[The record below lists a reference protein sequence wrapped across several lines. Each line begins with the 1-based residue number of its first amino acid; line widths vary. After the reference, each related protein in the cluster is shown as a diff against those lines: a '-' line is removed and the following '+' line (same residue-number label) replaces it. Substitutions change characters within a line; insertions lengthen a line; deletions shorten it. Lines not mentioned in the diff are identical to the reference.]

1 MAKHSQEQTDNTYA
15 KEQIEMT
22 ALLETLKQ
30 PFPGASVSLKHQR
43 IDLFGEASTAITF
56 ISDKGSSICW
66 LSPIQRGLRL
76 QDLSQEEEQYLLW
89 SNQVDVHQ
97 SVPPLE
103 IYLHAALPV
112 PTVIYFASEAILSL
126 SSSDTSSQLLSEILC
141 GKVKQIEFAAGVR
154 IQAKTAAAAW
164 KNGLWALVI
173 PHRGLL
179 VAGACISEAGER
191 LAEIQKKSEDA
202 LRSNGAWETT
212 VSVKPQSNMNISSA
226 AMVRKQL
233 SLQTD
238 APMVICW
245 TDQSGLDPA
254 PTEKCLLMQSQ
265 PYLKAESMVKN
276 AELGI
281 GFLGN
286 DAEEAKIA
294 RNAYE
299 MEQRIAQ
306 RAAKLGKVSW
316 LESVPE
322 FIPAKKAGIF
332 RGEVALVTGSASG
345 IGKACVHSFLAR
357 GAAVV
362 GVDINPFVTNM
373 LDRPDYLGII
383 CDLTDEE
390 AIRSTLA
397 KVAASFGG
405 LDMLVL
411 NAGIF
416 PPSIRIESLAQADF
430 ERVMEINLNANLNLM
445 REAHPF
451 LKNAP
456 LYGRVVINASR
467 NALAPGIGA
476 VAYSVSKMA
485 LTQLARTAALEW
497 AEEGIRVNVV
507 HPDAVFDT
515 GVWSDEILKARAE
528 NYHMT
533 VEQYKRRNLL
543 KTELTSRDVSEMI
556 VEMCGPLFSKI
567 TGAQLPV
574 DGGSDRV
581 I

>member
-1 MAKHSQEQTDNTYA
+1 MAKQSQEQTDDTYV
-15 KEQIEMT
+15 KEQAEMT
-22 ALLETLKQ
+22 TLLEALRQ
-30 PFPGASVSLKHQR
+30 PFPGASVSLKRQR
-43 IDLFGEASTAITF
+43 LDLFGEVSTAITF
-56 ISDKGSSICW
+56 VSDKGSSTCW
-66 LSPIQRGLRL
+66 LSPIQRGLGL

-89 SNQVDVHQ
+89 SNQVDAHQ
-97 SVPPLE
+97 SEPLLE
-103 IYLHAALPV
+103 VYLHATLPE
-112 PTVIYFASEAILSL
+112 PAVIYFASEAILSL
-126 SSSDTSSQLLSEILC
+126 SSSDKGSQLLSEIFY
-141 GKVKQIEFAAGVR
+141 GKVKQIGFAAGVR
-154 IQAKTAAAAW
+154 IQAKAAAAAW
-164 KNGLWALVI
+164 KNGLWGLVI

-179 VAGACISEAGER
+179 VVGACVSEAGER
-191 LAEIQKKSEDA
+191 LAEIHKRAEGV

-212 VSVKPQSNMNISSA
+212 VSVKPQSKLTISSA
-226 AMVRKQL
+226 ATVRKQL
-233 SLQTD
+233 SQQTGT
-238 APMVICW
+238 PVVICW
-245 TDQSGLDPA
+245 TDQSGWDPA
-254 PTEKCLLMQSQ
+254 PMEKCLLMQSH
-265 PYLKAESMVKN
+265 PYLKAESVVKD

-286 DAEEAKIA
+286 DAEEAEIA
-294 RNAYE
+294 RDSYE

-316 LESVPE
+316 LESIPE
-322 FIPAKKAGIF
+322 IVPAKKAGIF

-362 GVDINPFVTNM
+362 GLDINPFVTNM
-373 LDRPDYLGII
+373 LDRPDYLGIT
-383 CDLTDEE
+383 CDLTDED

-397 KVAASFGG
+397 KVAATFGG

-416 PPSIRIESLAQADF
+416 PSSKRIESLAHADF
-430 ERVMEINLNANLNLM
+430 KRVMEINLNANLNLM

-476 VAYSVSKMA
+476 AAYSVSKMA

-515 GVWSDEILKARAE
+515 GVWSDEILRARAE